1 MSLTYKDSGVN
12 IAAGNA
18 LVDIIRPLANATN
31 RKGVASG
38 IGGFGGI
45 FDPKAAGF
53 IDPLLVSAT
62 DGVGTKLKLAI
73 ECNLHKTIG
82 VDLVAMC
89 VNDLVVQGA
98 EPLMFLDYFATAKL
112 RTDIAAEVISGIA
125 EGCKL
130 ARCALIGGETAE
142 MPGLYKDGDYDIAG
156 FAVGAVEREKLLP
169 NNQNPPI
176 PGDMVIGLPS
186 NGLHSNGFSLVRHVI
201 KLIDADLNG
210 PSQHDPNITLVDTL
224 LKPTRIYVTSCLNV
238 VKNGRIKALAHIT
251 GGGLLENIPRVL
263 PSTCGVKID
272 GKYWNA
278 PPIFKWLQ
286 KSGNITDEEMARTF
300 NCGIGMI
307 VIVKDEDAERTIKEF
322 INQGEMAVK
331 IGKVTNSPNQEINLH
346 NLECALDAV

>member
-1 MSLTYKDSGVN
+1 
-12 IAAGNA
+12 
-18 LVDIIRPLANATN
+18 
-31 RKGVASG
+31 
-38 IGGFGGI
+38 
-45 FDPKAAGF
+45 
-53 IDPLLVSAT
+53 
-62 DGVGTKLKLAI
+62 
-73 ECNLHKTIG
+73 
-82 VDLVAMC
+82 MC

-112 RTDIAAEVISGIA
+112 RTDIAAEVIYGIA

-176 PGDMVIGLPS
+176 PGDIVIGLPS

-238 VKNGRIKALAHIT
+238 VKNGRIKALA
-251 GGGLLENIPRVL
+251 
-263 PSTCGVKID
+263 
-272 GKYWNA
+272 
-278 PPIFKWLQ
+278 
-286 KSGNITDEEMARTF
+286 
-300 NCGIGMI
+300 
-307 VIVKDEDAERTIKEF
+307 
-322 INQGEMAVK
+322 
-331 IGKVTNSPNQEINLH
+331 
-346 NLECALDAV
+346 DAVREKGIKF

>member
-1 MSLTYKDSGVN
+1 
-12 IAAGNA
+12 
-18 LVDIIRPLANATN
+18 
-31 RKGVASG
+31 
-38 IGGFGGI
+38 
-45 FDPKAAGF
+45 
-53 IDPLLVSAT
+53 
-62 DGVGTKLKLAI
+62 
-73 ECNLHKTIG
+73 
-82 VDLVAMC
+82 MC

-176 PGDMVIGLPS
+176 PGDIVIGLPS

-300 NCGIGMI
+300 KCGIGMI
-307 VIVKDEDAERTIKEF
+307 VIVKDEDAERTITEF

>member
-1 MSLTYKDSGVN
+1 M
-12 IAAGNA
+12 
-18 LVDIIRPLANATN
+18 
-31 RKGVASG
+31 ASG

-98 EPLMFLDYFATAKL
+98 EPLIFLDYFATAKL

-130 ARCALIGGETAE
+130 AGCSLIGGETAE

-169 NNQNPPI
+169 NNQNPPV
-176 PGDMVIGLPS
+176 PGDIVIGLPS
-186 NGLHSNGFSLVRHVI
+186 NGLHSNGFSLVRHI
-201 KLIDADLNG
+201 TKLIDADLNE
-210 PSQHDPNITLVDTL
+210 PFQYDSSRSLVDTL
-224 LKPTRIYVTSCLNV
+224 LNPTRIYVSACLNV
-238 VKNGRIKALAHIT
+238 IGNGKIKALAHIT

-263 PSTCGVKID
+263 PSTCGVEID
-272 GKYWNA
+272 GKSWNA
-278 PPIFKWLQ
+278 PPVFNWLQ

-307 VIVKDEDAERTIKEF
+307 VIVKDEDEEQTINEF

-331 IGKVTNSPNQEINLH
+331 IGKVTNSQNQKVDLQ
-346 NLECALDAV
+346 NLEYALNTG